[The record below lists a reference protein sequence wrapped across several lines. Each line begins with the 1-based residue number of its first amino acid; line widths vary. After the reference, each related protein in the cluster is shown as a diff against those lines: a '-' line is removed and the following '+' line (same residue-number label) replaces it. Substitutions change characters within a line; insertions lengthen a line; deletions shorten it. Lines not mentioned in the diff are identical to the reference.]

1 MEHPWWMSLLPAG
14 AVLTRLL
21 GRSLRYA
28 FINYETEQRLRRTGE
43 PILAVWHSQLFFFVY
58 LYRDQAIPVMMS
70 RSADG
75 EILARLANSLGFFP
89 VRGSSS
95 RGGMAAFREVV
106 RLLKEGRGTGFAPDG
121 PKGPRC
127 LVQPGIIELARASG
141 RPILPASFAARR
153 RVVFNSWDRFVVPLP
168 FSRAVVIYG
177 EPLEVRPDD
186 DGEAARLALEEQLIA
201 INRRAEA
208 TWNR

>member
-1 MEHPWWMSLLPAG
+1 MKHPWWMALLPVGAG
-14 AVLTRLL
+14 LTRLL
-21 GRSLRYA
+21 GRTLRCA
-28 FINYETEQRLRRTGE
+28 FINYETEQRLRRAGD
-43 PILAVWHSQLFFFVY
+43 PILACWHSQLFFFFY
-58 LYRDQAIPVMMS
+58 YYRDQALPVIMS
-70 RSADG
+70 HSADG
-75 EILARLANSLGFFP
+75 EILARVANSLGFFP

-121 PKGPRC
+121 PRGPRC
-127 LVQPGIIELARASG
+127 RVQPGIIELARASG

-153 RVVFNSWDRFVVPLP
+153 RVVFNSWDRFVLPLP
-168 FSRAVVIYG
+168 FSRVVGIYG

-186 DGEAARLALEEQLIA
+186 DGEAARLALEERLNDVSRQ
-201 INRRAEA
+201 AEA

>member
-1 MEHPWWMSLLPAG
+1 MEHPWWMALLPVGAG
-14 AVLTRLL
+14 LTRLL
-21 GRSLRYA
+21 GRTLRCA
-28 FINYETEQRLRRTGE
+28 FINYETEQRLRRAGE
-43 PILAVWHSQLFFFVY
+43 PILAFWHSQLFFFVY
-58 LYRDQAIPVMMS
+58 YYRDQAIPVIMS

-75 EILARLANSLGFFP
+75 EILARVANSLGFFP

-121 PKGPRC
+121 PRGPRC

-153 RVVFNSWDRFVVPLP
+153 RVVFNSWDRFVLPLP
-168 FSRAVVIYG
+168 FSRVVVIYG

-201 INRRAEA
+201 ITRRAEA
-208 TWNR
+208 TWSR

>member
-43 PILAVWHSQLFFFVY
+43 PILAIWHSQLLFFVY
-58 LYRDQAIPVMMS
+58 YYRDQAIPVMMS

-121 PKGPRC
+121 PRGPRC

-153 RVVFNSWDRFVVPLP
+153 RVVLNSWDRFVVPLP

-208 TWNR
+208 TWSR

>member
-14 AVLTRLL
+14 AGLTRLL

-43 PILAVWHSQLFFFVY
+43 PILAIWHSQLFFFVY
-58 LYRDQAIPVMMS
+58 YYRDQAIPVMMS
-70 RSADG
+70 HSADG

-121 PKGPRC
+121 PRGPRC

-208 TWNR
+208 TWSR

>member
-43 PILAVWHSQLFFFVY
+43 PILAVWHSQLLFFVY
-58 LYRDQAIPVMMS
+58 YYRDQAIPVMMS
-70 RSADG
+70 HSADG

-121 PKGPRC
+121 PRGPRC

>member
-21 GRSLRYA
+21 GRSLRCA

-43 PILAVWHSQLFFFVY
+43 PILAVWHGQLFFFVY
-58 LYRDQAIPVMMS
+58 YYRDQAIPVMMS
-70 RSADG
+70 HSADG
-75 EILARLANSLGFFP
+75 EILARLVNSLGFFP

-121 PKGPRC
+121 PRGPRC

-201 INRRAEA
+201 ITRRAEA
-208 TWNR
+208 TWSR

>member
-58 LYRDQAIPVMMS
+58 YYRDQAIPVMMS
-70 RSADG
+70 HSADG

-121 PKGPRC
+121 PRGPRC
-127 LVQPGIIELARASG
+127 LVQPGISELARASG

-153 RVVFNSWDRFVVPLP
+153 RVVFNSWDRFVLPLP
-168 FSRAVVIYG
+168 FSRVVVIYG
-177 EPLEVRPDD
+177 EPLEVRPND
-186 DGEAARLALEEQLIA
+186 DGETARLALEEQLNVIT
-201 INRRAEA
+201 RRAEA
-208 TWNR
+208 TWSR

>member
-28 FINYETEQRLRRTGE
+28 LINYETEQRLRRTGE

-58 LYRDQAIPVMMS
+58 YHRDQAIPVMMS

-121 PKGPRC
+121 PRGPRC

-208 TWNR
+208 TWSR